1 MNVIIRKAV
10 LKDYEEVEVL
20 MEEVQNLHIEL
31 RPDVFR
37 KTDVVLPKEEF
48 VKNIEDEMIFVAE
61 KDYEVVGALI
71 FMIRSV
77 ASPHQINKKVL
88 FIDTLV
94 VGKKYQRQG
103 IGTQLLDFAK
113 ERKSKLGLDS
123 LELQVNARNVN
134 ALNMYKKSGFTQKS
148 INMELLDK

>member
-61 KDYEVVGALI
+61 KDHEVVGTLI

-148 INMELLDK
+148 INMELLEK